1 MTHAITADSD
11 DNRLFRD
18 YDYCPKANS
27 VNKAF

>member
-1 MTHAITADSD
+1 MTQSANSD